1 MTLKPNLIS
10 EIFASLPF
18 SNRFNRGHTLFWSV
32 DSLVQEF
39 VKEAAERDATELE
52 NMVFDRLEA
61 MVERYKGKITN
72 WDVFNEVR
80 YNIIKIINEFQL

>member
-1 MTLKPNLIS
+1 M
-10 EIFASLPF
+10 
-18 SNRFNRGHTLFWSV
+18 
-32 DSLVQEF
+32 VQEF
-39 VKEAAERDATELE
+39 VKEAAERDVTELE

-80 YNIIKIINEFQL
+80 YNIMKIVNKFPL